1 MVARTTSVGIEGVDG
16 YLITVEADVGP
27 GLPCLQVVGSAAGA
41 VAEARERVRSAL
53 RHLSVHVPPR
63 RQTVNLSPS
72 DRRKDNPGLDLA
84 IAVALLVG
92 HDALPQESVEG
103 VMLWGELALDGALR
117 PAAGTLVAVDRA
129 RRDGLRAV
137 IVPEANA
144 AEAGLVEGVEVFAA
158 PSLQAALAHL
168 RGEVPLSPVPAT
180 PLLAHARTDAHDLV
194 DLADVRG
201 MPEARLALEVMVA
214 GGHNLLL
221 YGPPGVGKTML
232 ARRAVTLF
240 PPLERSQA
248 LEVARVRSVALG
260 HALSSLHGA
269 VSFRA
274 PHHTVTAAGLLGGGT
289 PPRPGEVSLAHR
301 GLLFLDELPE
311 FSRAALEGL
320 REPIEEGQVRLV
332 RARHALE
339 FPARFQLMAA
349 MNPCPC
355 GYLGHPERN
364 CIDTAASV
372 ARYQAKVSGP
382 LLDRM
387 DLIVPVVP
395 VPPDQLAGSAP
406 GEGSAAVRAR
416 VHAARRRQR
425 ARLDGTPYAC
435 NAQVPAH
442 GDTLDRLCPLTNAG
456 RETLLRVATHRGLSP
471 RAQHRLRRVAATL
484 SDLRQREGAEP
495 FLPVGPR
502 DILAAAQL
510 RRPLAAAG

>member
-27 GLPCLQVVGSAAGA
+27 GLPCLTVVGSATGA
-41 VAEARERVRSAL
+41 VAEARDRVRSAL

-92 HDALPQESVEG
+92 HDALPQEAVDG
-103 VMLWGELALDGALR
+103 VALWGELALDGALR

-129 RRDGLRAV
+129 RRAGMRAV
-137 IVPEANA
+137 VVPEANA
-144 AEAGLVEGVEVFAA
+144 TEAGLVEGVEVFAA
-158 PSLQAALAHL
+158 ATLEAVLGHL
-168 RGEVPLSPVPAT
+168 RGEAPLSPVPAT
-180 PLLAHARTDAHDLV
+180 PLDPPTTREHL

-201 MPEARLALEVMVA
+201 MPEARLGLEVMVA

-221 YGPPGVGKTML
+221 NGPPGVGKTML

-240 PPLERSQA
+240 PPLHRAEA

-260 HALSSLHGA
+260 HALDSLHGA
-269 VSFRA
+269 VSLRA
-274 PHHTVTAAGLLGGGT
+274 PHHTVTVAGLLGGGT
-289 PPRPGEVSLAHR
+289 PPRPGEVSLAHH

-372 ARYQAKVSGP
+372 ARYRARVSGP

-387 DLIVPVVP
+387 DLIVSVIPVAP
-395 VPPDQLAGSAP
+395 EQLANSTP
-406 GEGSAAVRAR
+406 GESSAAVRAR
-416 VHAARRRQR
+416 VLAARARQS
-425 ARLDGTPYAC
+425 ARLEGTVYLN

-442 GDTLDRLCPLTNAG
+442 GDTLDRLCPLTDDA
-456 RETLLRVATHRGLSP
+456 RATLLRVATHRGLSP

-484 SDLRQREGAEP
+484 SDLRQPSDADP
-495 FLPVGPR
+495 FTPLQPR

-510 RRPLAAAG
+510 RRPLNAAV

>member
-168 RGEVPLSPVPAT
+168 RGEATLPPVPPTPLEAT
-180 PLLAHARTDAHDLV
+180 PHAACGERV

-214 GGHNLLL
+214 
-221 YGPPGVGKTML
+221 
-232 ARRAVTLF
+232 
-240 PPLERSQA
+240 
-248 LEVARVRSVALG
+248 
-260 HALSSLHGA
+260 
-269 VSFRA
+269 
-274 PHHTVTAAGLLGGGT
+274 
-289 PPRPGEVSLAHR
+289 
-301 GLLFLDELPE
+301 
-311 FSRAALEGL
+311 
-320 REPIEEGQVRLV
+320 
-332 RARHALE
+332 
-339 FPARFQLMAA
+339 
-349 MNPCPC
+349 
-355 GYLGHPERN
+355 
-364 CIDTAASV
+364 
-372 ARYQAKVSGP
+372 
-382 LLDRM
+382 
-387 DLIVPVVP
+387 
-395 VPPDQLAGSAP
+395 
-406 GEGSAAVRAR
+406 
-416 VHAARRRQR
+416 
-425 ARLDGTPYAC
+425 
-435 NAQVPAH
+435 
-442 GDTLDRLCPLTNAG
+442 
-456 RETLLRVATHRGLSP
+456 
-471 RAQHRLRRVAATL
+471 
-484 SDLRQREGAEP
+484 
-495 FLPVGPR
+495 
-502 DILAAAQL
+502 
-510 RRPLAAAG
+510 